1 MNISSKSP
9 ITREMQIKT
18 TIEYHLTA
26 IQMDIVKMTKDSNI
40 FKDVEKIE
48 PLDTL
53 YGNSN

>member
-48 PLDTL
+48 PLHTL
-53 YGNSN
+53 YENSN